1 MKGKKAGFIFLLLCI
16 TAFLVL
22 YPLPYY
28 ISKPGFAHELDGVV
42 TVQEADEDRG
52 QFFYTTVSMMKATP
66 VTYLVEKMKNSNNM
80 VPINQVRLE
89 EETDEEFH
97 VRQLQ
102 YMNQSKNHAIQAAFN
117 KSGDIYEEVTN
128 GVYILGVIGTAPAAE
143 FLKAGD
149 LLLKVDNQTISSSEM
164 FISYV
169 QKKSEGDQVSLQ
181 VMRGKE
187 TFSETISLTT
197 LEETGKIGLG
207 ISLVEDK
214 QIKPERK
221 VTFQTDQVGGPSAG
235 LMFAL
240 EIYNQLVPEDISNGN
255 LIAGTG
261 ELFEDGKVGRIG
273 GIKHKVVA
281 ASRAGAEYFIAPN
294 DKVSPELT
302 EKYPEI
308 KSNAKEAAE
317 AIEEE
322 GLKIKLLPV
331 ESFEEALQVL
341 ENLPKK

>member
-1 MKGKKAGFIFLLLCI
+1 MKGKKTGLIFLLLCL

-42 TVQEADEDRG
+42 TVQEADEDKG

-66 VTYLVEKMKNSNNM
+66 VTYLVEKIKNSNNM

-102 YMNQSKNHAIQAAFN
+102 YMNQSKNHAIQAAFS
-117 KSGDIYEEVTN
+117 KSGNSFEEITN

-169 QKKSEGDQVSLQ
+169 QTKAEGDQVSLEI
-181 VMRGKE
+181 MRGDDIFTE
-187 TFSETISLTT
+187 SISLTT
-197 LEETGKIGLG
+197 LAETGKIGLG

-214 QIKPERK
+214 QINPERK

-240 EIYNQLVPEDISNGN
+240 EIYNQLVPQDISNGH

-261 ELFEDGKVGRIG
+261 ELFDDGKVGRIG

-294 DKVSPELT
+294 DEVSPELL
-302 EKYPEI
+302 ERYPDMV
-308 KSNAKEAAE
+308 SNAEEAEE
-317 AIEEE
+317 AIEAE
-322 GLKIKLLPV
+322 GLEITLLPV
-331 ESFEEALQVL
+331 KSFEEALQVL
-341 ENLPKK
+341 ETLPKK